1 MNDSSLALNM
11 HALKIICSYC
21 NCNTLQTCAHRSYG
35 QNIVLSRVW
44 LRYTSHVWLSWVRV
58 YGWVDFACT
67 AESDSAC
74 MAESNFACTAE
85 SLTISYP
92 SLRCSFWCCY
102 SLLLS
107 FADILLLSFADIL
120 EFGKP
125 WGLNKKETEFSQKS
139 TMSDW
144 TIQPSTYNWLVV
156 WTPLKNMNVSWD
168 D

>member
-1 MNDSSLALNM
+1 MHSRSSAHIVIVTHCKHVLIEAM
-11 HALKIICSYC
+11 AK
-21 NCNTLQTCAHRSYG
+21 TLSCRVYG
-35 QNIVLSRVW
+35 IW
-44 LRYTSHVWLSWVRV
+44 LRYTSRVWLSWVRV

-92 SLRCSFWCCY
+92 SLPCSFWCCY
-102 SLLLS
+102 S
-107 FADILLLSFADIL
+107 LLLSFADIL

-144 TIQPSTYNWLVV
+144 TIQPSTSNWLVV